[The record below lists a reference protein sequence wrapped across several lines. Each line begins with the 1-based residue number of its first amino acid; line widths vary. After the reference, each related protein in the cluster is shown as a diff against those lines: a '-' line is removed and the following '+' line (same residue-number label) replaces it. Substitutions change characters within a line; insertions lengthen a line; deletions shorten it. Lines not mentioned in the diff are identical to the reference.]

1 MIRRA
6 PKSKRTDTLF
16 PYTTLFRSERLGGE
30 VHHGNDARIVQAC
43 RADDPDHAD
52 DAPVRSAIGRGDNRR
67 ARKRKELILRPDE
80 NAGRA
85 ALARAV
91 EQVRDVLLGLQL
103 VEKLAH
109 AVEVARRA
117 VVAQIRLRSEEHTS
131 ALQSLMR
138 ISYAVFCL
146 KTKTQP

>member
-1 MIRRA
+1 MLCMVCVFCKQKTAYEMRIRDWSSDVCAADRA
-6 PKSKRTDTLF
+6 SVPSSTGVSFSMFVINLA
-16 PYTTLFRSERLGGE
+16 YQSGERLGGE

-85 ALARAV
+85 AQIGRAHV
-91 EQVRDVLLGLQL
+91 
-103 VEKLAH
+103 
-109 AVEVARRA
+109 
-117 VVAQIRLRSEEHTS
+117 
-131 ALQSLMR
+131 
-138 ISYAVFCL
+138 
-146 KTKTQP
+146 